1 MSTSQSTLPPTTD
14 PTSTRRRRWP
24 VVLVGALILVAGFVI
39 ATSLITAPY
48 TELVPGDAQPVS
60 NLITVPHGRAHPI
73 QGKVLLTDVGV
84 QTLHYLEYY
93 WEQIFSAPANTIVPT
108 GELTYNLPESEFVAQ
123 GKVDMAE
130 SQLTAKS
137 VALRQL
143 GYSVPM
149 RDVGVTIYVIDPS
162 SPAWGRL
169 QVGDVVTS
177 VDGVPT
183 TSPVALQN
191 AVRTHQPG
199 DTVTIRVGSIADPT
213 PGRDVSVRL
222 GSITSNHTKV
232 GFLGIG
238 DPAVPFQGMGTQPA
252 YDFPFD
258 VSINSDGIGGPSAG
272 LAWTLGILNTLGG
285 GNLTGGRVVAAT
297 GTIRPDGTIGDVG
310 GVQQKTVAVERA
322 GATLFLV
329 PQTPTHAELKI
340 ARAMATPGLKVMEVS
355 SLAQALTD
363 LEHLGGNLDPAA
375 TGPPAGPD
383 GHGVPTDWQDSP
395 WS

>member
-1 MSTSQSTLPPTTD
+1 M
-14 PTSTRRRRWP
+14 
-24 VVLVGALILVAGFVI
+24 VLVGALILVAGFVI

-60 NLITVPHGRAHPI
+60 SLITVPRDRAHPI
-73 QGKVLLTDVGV
+73 HGKVLLTDVGV

-93 WEQIFSAPANTIVPT
+93 WLNIFSNPVNQIVPT

-143 GYSVPM
+143 GYAVPM
-149 RDVGVTIYVIDPS
+149 HDVGVTIYVIDPS
-162 SPAWGRL
+162 SPAWGKL

-177 VDGVPT
+177 IGGVPT

-191 AVRTHQPG
+191 AVRAHHPG
-199 DTVTIRVGSIADPT
+199 DTVTIRVGSIDRPT
-213 PGRDVSVRL
+213 PGHDVSVRL
-222 GSITSNHTKV
+222 GSIASNHQKV
-232 GFLGIG
+232 AFLGIG
-238 DPAVPFQGMGTQPA
+238 DRAVPFQGMGTQPV

-258 VSINSDGIGGPSAG
+258 VGINSDGIGGPSAG

-285 GNLTGGRVVAAT
+285 GNLTGGHIVAAT

-310 GVQQKTVAVERA
+310 GVRQKTVAVERA
-322 GATLFLV
+322 GVTLFLV
-329 PQTPTHAELKI
+329 PETPNHDELKLARSI
-340 ARAMATPGLKVMEVS
+340 ASPGLTVKEVG

-363 LEHLGGNLDPAA
+363 LEHLGGKLGPAA
-375 TGPPAGPD
+375 VGPTRRPRRPQRAHGLAELTVELVGPRPPAPLYPR
-383 GHGVPTDWQDSP
+383 PTGAS
-395 WS
+395 